1 MKWRIAAQVAVDF
14 ICVAAVHL
22 TLGEHGERSIVALSC
37 ELLYLC
43 VRAWFLSS
51 KLIAGEGK
59 DLETLLSILLVEV
72 RQLSV
77 VVGRQTSLRRHVH
90 KHDDLFLWN

>member
-1 MKWRIAAQVAVDF
+1 MQRTVAAQVAVDL
-14 ICVAAVHL
+14 IRVSAVHF

-43 VRAWFLSS
+43 VRAWFLPS

-59 DLETLLSILLVEV
+59 DLKTLLSILPVEV

-77 VVGRQTSLRRHVH
+77 VVSRQTSLCRHVH
-90 KHDDLFLWN
+90 EHDDLFL